1 MVLPHHEEVAM
12 ALRDVEVDVRAV
24 TTTRAHY
31 LGVAAIDRNPSDRT
45 LGYFDAFATAIGI
58 RPEDKSKA
66 IDALQFLWSGSGIDL
81 WRQVIDGT
89 AEGLRALAR
98 GHRLGVISNADGTV
112 EAQLGRHGLCQIGAG
127 VGVEVDVIADSFVV
141 GHAKPEPEIFHFA
154 LDAMGLSPSEAIY
167 IGDSVWSDVEGA
179 ETVGLTALHFDPLEL
194 CISHGHAH
202 VTSLLGAMDIV
213 T

>member
-12 ALRDVEVDVRAV
+12 ALLDVEVDVRAV
-24 TTTRAHY
+24 TTTRAHH

-45 LGYFDAFATAIGI
+45 FGHFDAFATAIGI

-66 IDALQFLWSGSGIDL
+66 IEALQLLWSGSAIDL

-98 GHRLGVISNADGTV
+98 GHRLGVIRNADGTV
-112 EAQLGRHGLCQIGAG
+112 EAQLGRHGLCQI
-127 VGVEVDVIADSFVV
+127 
-141 GHAKPEPEIFHFA
+141 
-154 LDAMGLSPSEAIY
+154 
-167 IGDSVWSDVEGA
+167 GA

-202 VTSLLGAMDIV
+202 VTSLLEAMDAV